1 MARILLTVPH
11 AVCRSEE
18 DKSKHFCDIVAEGA
32 ARKLFDYLTDKGHK
46 VMLRVGDVSRIEN
59 DLNRPESRDTDFR
72 KRILTDFKRAD
83 FLLDVHSYPQEHVS
97 WNSDFVL
104 LKWNKG
110 GQDNRELVADMVG
123 AMARADLDVA
133 TANAEQVD
141 DVVAHAL
148 ENNLPAMLVEFSE
161 KAFEKRKKEIL
172 EKFAATLSDFLN
184 AKKEPE
190 QSVQT
195 ENLKLENL
203 LARMTESV
211 GSAGSSFKAL
221 REANHHEDS
230 LKLSGEVWI
239 SPTGEVTDARVNRHV
254 DVAMDLLFGKST
266 VAREWANGNS
276 HIDNVPEAEQAKYK
290 KFIDA
295 IMSKERGAAG
305 YADQFGSYTYLLKNG
320 WVRYYDDS
328 FTVYELTDSKM
339 KLIADYLMAEQ
350 GRGES
355 DDETVY
361 ITDEKARRDYHT
373 TVGAIISEPSVAGG
387 VRGMIHAG
395 FHERR
400 TAWLL
405 GNLLRG

>member
-184 AKKEPE
+184 AKKPE
-190 QSVQT
+190 EKPTQT
-195 ENLKLENL
+195 ESL
-203 LARMTESV
+203 
-211 GSAGSSFKAL
+211 SA
-221 REANHHEDS
+221 
-230 LKLSGEVWI
+230 
-239 SPTGEVTDARVNRHV
+239 
-254 DVAMDLLFGKST
+254 
-266 VAREWANGNS
+266 
-276 HIDNVPEAEQAKYK
+276 
-290 KFIDA
+290 
-295 IMSKERGAAG
+295 
-305 YADQFGSYTYLLKNG
+305 
-320 WVRYYDDS
+320 
-328 FTVYELTDSKM
+328 
-339 KLIADYLMAEQ
+339 
-350 GRGES
+350 
-355 DDETVY
+355 
-361 ITDEKARRDYHT
+361 
-373 TVGAIISEPSVAGG
+373 
-387 VRGMIHAG
+387 
-395 FHERR
+395 
-400 TAWLL
+400 LL
-405 GNLLRG
+405 GSLLRG